1 MTERNH
7 PALSRSLNLPLL
19 TFYGLGTT
27 IGAGIFV
34 LVGKVAGRAGMAA
47 PVSFLVASLL
57 AAFTAF
63 SFAELVARYPR
74 SAGEAI
80 YVREGFGS
88 DRLALVVGLM
98 VALSGVVSS
107 ATIINGSIGYL
118 QEFVALPRV
127 PGVVLMLALLTAL
140 ALWGIGQSV
149 TVAAIFTV
157 LEIGGLLLV
166 VWAAKGSLADLPTR
180 GAELIPAADAAAW
193 IGVTA
198 GAMLAFY
205 AFLGFE
211 DLVNV
216 AEESKDVTHTMPAA
230 ILLTLVVTTLLYLL
244 VGTVSVLTVPPEE
257 LAQSG
262 APLAMVYE
270 RGAGGASGVVSGIAV
285 FAVLNGALIQMI
297 MASRVIYGLADQRE
311 LPGGLA
317 WVHPRTRTPMVA
329 TGLVAGAIL
338 ILALGFPLERLAET
352 TSVIVLVVFTLVN
365 LALVMIKRR
374 GTPAP
379 EGVRTYPI
387 WIPAIGFAASAGF
400 LALRFLWG

>member
-1 MTERNH
+1 MNEKRH
-7 PALSRSLNLPLL
+7 PALSRRLNLPLL
-19 TFYGLGTT
+19 IFYGLGTT

-88 DRLALVVGLM
+88 HRLALIVGLM

-107 ATIINGSIGYL
+107 AAIINGSVGYL
-118 QEFVALPRV
+118 QEFVAMPQAL
-127 PGVVLMLALLTAL
+127 GVVLILALLTGL
-140 ALWGIGQSV
+140 ALWGIGESV
-149 TVAAIFTV
+149 TAAAIFTV

-166 VWAAKGSLADLPTR
+166 VWVAKGSLADLPAR
-180 GAELIPAADAAAW
+180 GAELIPPANASAW

-216 AEESKDVTHTMPAA
+216 AEEARDVTHTMPAA
-230 ILLTLVVTTLLYLL
+230 ILITLAVTTLLYVL
-244 VGTVSVLTVPPEE
+244 VSTVSVLTVPPAE
-257 LAQSG
+257 LAQSS
-262 APLAMVYE
+262 APLAFVYE
-270 RGAGGASGVVSGIAV
+270 RATGDPSVVFSGIAV

-297 MASRVIYGLADQRE
+297 MASRVIYGLADQHE

-329 TGLVAGAIL
+329 TGLVAVAIL
-338 ILALGFPLERLAET
+338 VLALGFPLEHLAET
-352 TSVIVLVVFTLVN
+352 TSVIVLIVFAMVN

-387 WIPAIGFAASAGF
+387 WIPAIGFGASTGF

>member
-1 MTERNH
+1 MSEKSH
-7 PALSRSLNLPLL
+7 PALRRRLNLPLL
-19 TFYGLGTT
+19 IFYGLGTT

-88 DRLALVVGLM
+88 HRLALVVGLM

-107 ATIINGSIGYL
+107 AAIVNGSVGYL
-118 QEFVALPRV
+118 QEFAALPRV
-127 PGVVLMLALLTAL
+127 PVVILMLALLAGL
-140 ALWGIGQSV
+140 ALWGIGESV
-149 TVAAIFTV
+149 TAAAIFTV

-166 VWAAKGSLADLPTR
+166 VWAAKGSLLELPVR
-180 GAELIPAADAAAW
+180 GAELIPSADAAVW

-216 AEESKDVTHTMPAA
+216 AEEARDATHTMPAA
-230 ILLTLVVTTLLYLL
+230 ILITLVATTLLYVL
-244 VGTVSVLTVPPEE
+244 VSTVSVLTVPPVE
-257 LAQSG
+257 LAQSS
-262 APLAMVYE
+262 APLAFVYE
-270 RGAGGASGVVSGIAV
+270 RSTGGASGIISGIAV

-297 MASRVIYGLADQRE
+297 MASRVIYGLADQHE

-329 TGLVAGAIL
+329 TGLVAGVIL
-338 ILALGFPLERLAET
+338 VLALGFPLERLAET
-352 TSVIVLVVFTLVN
+352 TSVIVLIVFALVN